1 VISPEVMCATKQKGL
16 AFIKPVTIEGPP
28 LVPPPKAL
36 AKPHFNDWL
45 QYMIRAEETAHG
57 TTTARQ

>member
-1 VISPEVMCATKQKGL
+1 MCATKQKGL

-36 AKPHFNDWL
+36 TKPHFNDWL

-57 TTTARQ
+57 TTTAMQ